1 MHFLLRKTFSF
12 CLFFAGCN
20 IIGAGT
26 EGIHRGLI
34 PMCAYIA
41 LFPLFTAQ
49 HTIPGVSPGEPPTI
63 NVQHSVCVSF
73 RCRKCGMVTQ
83 PNSKSFFQA
92 TCLDNEKLVE
102 CVSYVFVC
110 PVLILLGIF
119 GCVANVLLI
128 SGSGFNSVTFFYL
141 RALSLSDLCYL
152 LSVCFNL
159 VEILVLTPYGMGQ
172 DEIVQMFYLTH
183 IDHILSNTF
192 IGTSGFLIVLVT
204 IDRYHCIC
212 RPTK

>member
-1 MHFLLRKTFSF
+1 M
-12 CLFFAGCN
+12 CLHCSVPPFYSPTHNPKGESQ
-20 IIGAGT
+20 GT
-26 EGIHRGLI
+26 ANNQQYNTQLVL
-34 PMCAYIA
+34 A
-41 LFPLFTAQ
+41 
-49 HTIPGVSPGEPPTI
+49 
-63 NVQHSVCVSF
+63 F
-73 RCRKCGMVTQ
+73 RCRKCEMVTQ
-83 PNSKSFFQA
+83 PNSKSFFEA
-92 TCLDNEKLVE
+92 TCLDNERLVE
-102 CVSYVFVC
+102 CISYGVIC
-110 PVLILLGIF
+110 PILIILGIF

-172 DEIVQMFYLTH
+172 DEIFQMFYLTH

-212 RPTK
+212 WPTK